1 MTQVGDAPAPETPE
15 GGQAETQSAPDLG
28 PLLERMDQFG
38 SQLGEVKEQVGQFGQ
53 QPEPQEPGFQYGQ
66 PQYDPGQQFGYD
78 PQQPVGPQ
86 QFGPGAQYGPEA
98 GQQYVDEFGNPMG
111 DPYGQQP
118 QPQMDPEQIRDQ
130 LSDVLGLEGIRN
142 EVAQM
147 RATRDAEALKQKYPD
162 FADPEKV
169 GPIRES
175 VESAAWEI
183 AGGDQAHAEK
193 LMNSPAFWEREYL
206 AGRARES
213 AASETPAGGAN
224 EIQLETP
231 GGTAPEQPELDEGDG
246 MVAAMTRR
254 QPQW

>member
-1 MTQVGDAPAPETPE
+1 MTQVGDAPAPEASENE
-15 GGQAETQSAPDLG
+15 GAAETQSGPDLG

-38 SQLGEVKEQVGQFGQ
+38 SQLGEVREQVGQQF

-66 PQYDPGQQFGYD
+66 PDPGQQPY
-78 PQQPVGPQ
+78 GPE
-86 QFGPGAQYGPEA
+86 QFGGEPQYGPEA
-98 GQQYVDEFGNPMG
+98 GQQYVDEFGNPVPDG
-111 DPYGQQP
+111 YGQP
-118 QPQMDPEQIRDQ
+118 QPQMDPEQVAAQLRDA
-130 LSDVLGLEGIRN
+130 LGLGNLES

-147 RATRDAEALKQKYPD
+147 KATRDAESLKQKYPD
-162 FADPEKV
+162 FADAEKV
-169 GPIRES
+169 GKIRES

-231 GGTAPEQPELDEGDG
+231 GGTAPEQPEQDEGDL
-246 MVAAMTRR
+246 MVAAAERR
-254 QPQW
+254 KPSW